1 MFTSQVHRF
10 SVGRV
15 SSVSRAPAGTSAA
28 RFGSIMP
35 SLVAVKIFKSMDV
48 PKKWVDLK
56 KSALYE
62 NVENESFRQ

>member
-1 MFTSQVHRF
+1 
-10 SVGRV
+10 
-15 SSVSRAPAGTSAA
+15 
-28 RFGSIMP
+28 MP